1 MSAPIDLFIA
11 FLTPGQKP
19 LNYLKWEEENFLSS
33 VGEAEKTFLKIWIW
47 GRRENQSKMCRLR
60 YILLDAECLVKFL
73 TFFTNLSSSSKSKD
87 STYYLHRGR
96 VRFVKYY
103 ARGIEVDTNIT
114 KRIPF

>member
-1 MSAPIDLFIA
+1 M
-11 FLTPGQKP
+11 
-19 LNYLKWEEENFLSS
+19 SS

-103 ARGIEVDTNIT
+103 ARGSEVDTKLQKEFRFNLRRKKLI
-114 KRIPF
+114 II